1 MSYNCIPEWQKPA
14 VQDPFDYKL
23 RNKEEVKEEFK
34 YYYDAF
40 DIQGVYKK
48 YTAGDTRAED
58 NLDNRERVAKIWVQ
72 LNEMGFAPLQRQ
84 RFIFLLGNRYTGS
97 SKIKIVCRQYN
108 TYHENFLRAHEIL
121 RELYWES
128 KRAPALN
135 TTALKNP
142 YRREFFKKKFFGRTR
157 EDRLAFMKSFEEMD
171 AQHRLDVDKQELGL
185 MEEDAQKQE
194 SMRKKRREYAQK
206 RLSLGFNDKGK
217 EEVAD
222 SVIEELE
229 FKSKEYEKQIE
240 EQKERRA
247 VKIVTPVKGISK
259 EDIERLMLQES
270 DKFKPIW

>member
-14 VQDPFDYKL
+14 PQDPFDYKL

-48 YTAGDTRAED
+48 YTAGDTRTED

-72 LNEMGFAPLQRQ
+72 LNEMGLAPLQRQ
-84 RFIFLLGNRYTGS
+84 RFIFLLGNRYNGS

-108 TYHENFLRAHEIL
+108 TFHENFIRAHEIL

-128 KRAPALN
+128 KRAPAIN

-142 YRREFFKKKFFGRTR
+142 YRREFFKKKFMGRTR
-157 EDRLAFMKSFEEMD
+157 EERLAFMKSFEEMD

-194 SMRKKRREYAQK
+194 SLRKKRREYAQK

-229 FKSKEYEKQIE
+229 YKSKEYEK
-240 EQKERRA
+240 
-247 VKIVTPVKGISK
+247 
-259 EDIERLMLQES
+259 
-270 DKFKPIW
+270 

>member
-14 VQDPFDYKL
+14 PQDPFDYKL

-48 YTAGDTRAED
+48 YTAGDTRTED

-72 LNEMGFAPLQRQ
+72 LNEMGLAPLQRQ

-108 TYHENFLRAHEIL
+108 TFHENFIRAHEIL

-128 KRAPALN
+128 KRAPAIN

-142 YRREFFKKKFFGRTR
+142 YRREFFKKKFMGRTR
-157 EDRLAFMKSFEEMD
+157 EERLAFMKSFEEMD

-194 SMRKKRREYAQK
+194 SLRKKRREYAQK

-217 EEVAD
+217 EEVVD

-229 FKSKEYEKQIE
+229 YKSKEYEK
-240 EQKERRA
+240 
-247 VKIVTPVKGISK
+247 
-259 EDIERLMLQES
+259 
-270 DKFKPIW
+270 